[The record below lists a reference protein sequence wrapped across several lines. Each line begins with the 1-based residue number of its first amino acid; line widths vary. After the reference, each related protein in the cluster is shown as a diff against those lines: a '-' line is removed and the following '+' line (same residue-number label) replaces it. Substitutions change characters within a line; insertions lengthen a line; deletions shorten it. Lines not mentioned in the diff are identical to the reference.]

1 MRLSLGI
8 SPERGLVSSF
18 HAPTSRKLY
27 CPIVYWGTI
36 GFWAEKCLPVMYFL
50 SSDGSLRYR
59 VMRGLQPQIS
69 SARRVRSSSS
79 TSLGTRLVA
88 TSRLET
94 TSTIP
99 SDVALTRRLRLVIC
113 ICFFGIL
120 LSFQIGFCFIESL

>member
-1 MRLSLGI
+1 MCLSLGF
-8 SPERGLVSSF
+8 SPEGGFVFSF
-18 HAPTSRKLY
+18 HRPPSGKFEW
-27 CPIVYWGTI
+27 PILFWGTI

-69 SARRVRSSSS
+69 SARRGRSSSS

-88 TSRLET
+88 TSRLGT

-99 SDVALTRRLRLVIC
+99 SDVALTGRLRLVV
-113 ICFFGIL
+113 
-120 LSFQIGFCFIESL
+120 